1 MIARFVGAALLSGG
15 VTFGLFFLMQYLIL
29 GEEWK
34 PSEKKGGQISI
45 VRDVRESDTQTKR
58 RLPQQVKQEAPPPPP
73 KMQIQQSSKPQTGL
87 DMGGMISAANM
98 QMGGG
103 PTLGEGAAD
112 TDITPLVRVPPQY
125 PPRAAARGI
134 EGWVLME
141 FTISPAGQPTN
152 VVVVDADPKNIFN
165 RAAIRA
171 VKKWKYRPQIIDG
184 KPTPRPGVQTVL
196 TFELEK

>member
-103 PTLGEGAAD
+103 PTLGEGAAA
-112 TDITPLVRVPPQY
+112 
-125 PPRAAARGI
+125 RAAHHVQVIMVQPARAGGARWARRVDVAVARHREQVGHPRRHSVI
-134 EGWVLME
+134 VDHLDEGQ
-141 FTISPAGQPTN
+141 SP
-152 VVVVDADPKNIFN
+152 
-165 RAAIRA
+165 
-171 VKKWKYRPQIIDG
+171 
-184 KPTPRPGVQTVL
+184 VQ
-196 TFELEK
+196 

>member
-1 MIARFVGAALLSGG
+1 MIARFLGAAVLAGG
-15 VTFGLFFLMQYLIL
+15 VTFGLFFLMQALIL
-29 GEEWK
+29 GKEWE

-45 VRDVRESDTQTKR
+45 VRDARESDTQTKR

-87 DMGGMISAANM
+87 DMGGMISAADM

-103 PTLGEGAAD
+103 PSLGEGAAD

-125 PPRAAARGI
+125 PPRAAERGV

-141 FTISPAGQPTN
+141 FTISPAGQPTD
-152 VVVVDADPKNIFN
+152 VVVVDADPRTIFD

-184 KPTPRPGVQTVL
+184 KPTARPGVQTVL
-196 TFELEK
+196 RFELEK